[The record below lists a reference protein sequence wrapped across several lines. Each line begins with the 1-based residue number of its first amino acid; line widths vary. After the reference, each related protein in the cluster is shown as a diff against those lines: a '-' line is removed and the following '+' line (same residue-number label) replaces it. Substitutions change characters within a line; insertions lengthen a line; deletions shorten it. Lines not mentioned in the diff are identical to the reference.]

1 MFRQPVWAVGSYSSG
16 PPAAGRF
23 VLTWV
28 ANHKKFED
36 RLKLGAI
43 AQLGDVSKGAACS
56 KMATAKLGWVGEI
69 VWAIAPNFGRCSKLL
84 VVCHPDRLL
93 GQLGDDVVGRA
104 LAQVDREPHG
114 HLHRQLVELD
124 PGGGGGGSRYD
135 LVQRGA
141 KKFLHV

>member
-1 MFRQPVWAVGSYSSG
+1 MYLPLGTTNTVHQGKAIIVLSCVVFQLRAKLVIAALVVVATAMVASGRTFHGSWRNDHPGALASRDELVHWVS
-16 PPAAGRF
+16 
-23 VLTWV
+23 WV

-84 VVCHPDRLL
+84 VVCHP
-93 GQLGDDVVGRA
+93 
-104 LAQVDREPHG
+104 
-114 HLHRQLVELD
+114 
-124 PGGGGGGSRYD
+124 GG
-135 LVQRGA
+135 
-141 KKFLHV
+141 